1 MSAGCLVLFMSQAV
15 AACEIVSVDVSGM
28 AAFQRSL
35 HGSADIVFL
44 GRLTDIDQEAGRIPT
59 RLGFEAVADIK
70 GEAPPS
76 MTVDGDFW
84 GCSGG
89 PGRIA
94 DWRKGDLAIVYS
106 ERLNVLANLV
116 RGREAF
122 EDQASWDGWRVI
134 EAIPLTE
141 NADPQTGRSLREAA
155 RLLRNEP

>member
-1 MSAGCLVLFMSQAV
+1 MSQAA
-15 AACEIVSVDVSGM
+15 AACEPVSVDVSEM
-28 AAFQRSL
+28 AAFQGLL
-35 HGSADIVFL
+35 HQSVDVVFL
-44 GRLTDIDQEAGRIPT
+44 ARLTDIDQEAGRIPT
-59 RLGFEAVADIK
+59 RLRFEAVANIK

-94 DWRKGDLAIVYS
+94 NWRNGDLALVYG
-106 ERLNVLANLV
+106 ERLSVLANLA

-141 NADPQTGRSLREAA
+141 NADPRTGKSLREAA